1 MDNAG
6 FWRAPEEW
14 PEDDPPL
21 PGWIRDASGRWSAPD
36 AGAPE
41 PVVETRWDRGP
52 AEPQPASTALAV
64 IERETPSSNRRSRQA
79 RADRR
84 AMFLVA
90 GAIAGALL
98 LLAGALILITQ
109 AGATQDPEQA
119 EVAGPSVI
127 YAAETEADFLA
138 QRVEAAGARPA
149 QAVTRL
155 AALQPMP
162 EFPDPSPVF
171 DEAEWATPDTGCLD
185 HTEQVLL
192 ARSAIDVK
200 FADTLDCVPAS
211 GSWTDPYLGRAIRRT
226 IDADVLL
233 HVSPELAWAAG
244 GFAWTAE
251 TRTAYVT
258 DTAHPAVHQIVTAGA
273 GHNPRSQGPAD
284 WRPADE
290 GAWCAYAVDWVDV
303 LHRWNLGISDADR
316 SALGAMLESCDSPS
330 SNGANPRTTS
340 LEEPAPPAIAL
351 RTE

>member
-1 MDNAG
+1 
-6 FWRAPEEW
+6 
-14 PEDDPPL
+14 
-21 PGWIRDASGRWSAPD
+21 
-36 AGAPE
+36 
-41 PVVETRWDRGP
+41 
-52 AEPQPASTALAV
+52 
-64 IERETPSSNRRSRQA
+64 
-79 RADRR
+79 
-84 AMFLVA
+84 VA

-211 GSWTDPYLGRAIRRT
+211 GSWTDPYLGR
-226 IDADVLL
+226 
-233 HVSPELAWAAG
+233 
-244 GFAWTAE
+244 
-251 TRTAYVT
+251 
-258 DTAHPAVHQIVTAGA
+258 
-273 GHNPRSQGPAD
+273 
-284 WRPADE
+284 
-290 GAWCAYAVDWVDV
+290 YAVDWVDV
-303 LHRWNLGISDADR
+303 LHRWNLGVSDADR
-316 SALGAMLESCDSPS
+316 SALDAMLESCDSPS

-351 RTE
+351 RPE